1 MRAMAIS
8 QARRLAALER
18 QLDRLKQELAEV
30 GFLVPGSVV
39 RRFMPCGKPGC
50 RCGADPPVLH
60 GPYWQWT
67 TKVAG
72 KTRTRRLTEHEAAV
86 YAELVANRRRV
97 ASIVA
102 QMEEVSESAAEILIE
117 QAAAPTAKRGRARSR
132 TKAAP

>member
-1 MRAMAIS
+1 MPAMAVS

-18 QLDRLKQELAEV
+18 RLDRLKQELAQV
-30 GFLVPGSVV
+30 GFLMPGSVV

-60 GPYWQWT
+60 GPYWQWS

-72 KTRTRRLTEHEAAV
+72 KTRTRRLSEQEAGV

-97 ASIVA
+97 ESIVA
-102 QMEEVSESAAEILIE
+102 QMEEVSARAAEILVE
-117 QAAAPTAKRGRARSR
+117 QAAASTAKRGQARSR
-132 TKAAP
+132 TKAAR